1 MPDYFNHDLFAAL
14 IQNGEDI
21 LEQADLAEFSESG
34 TQGHGAE
41 LPQETVL
48 MEEITSL
55 ICQTDNETCGVV
67 HLRSMTEHALLVLTL
82 RGLDAY
88 RAECHEPLLACFQQN
103 ATILAPE
110 GISPSRRLYSSQSVE
125 FTTTEEQHN
134 VLLEI
139 WALTNTRLAWRRD
152 VFRQNPQYLWWRDNA
167 CNLLKQINAYGRAL
181 PDGIAYLLANEARAI
196 VAENF
201 AVDGIKASP
210 NEWLRY
216 SIWWATGLEK
226 LMLNVIMAVV
236 GEWERL
242 SDDDDGYNVCYSR
255 L

>member
-1 MPDYFNHDLFAAL
+1 MPNYFKHDLFAAQ

-21 LEQADLAEFSESG
+21 LEQADLAEFSEL
-34 TQGHGAE
+34 GAQDHATE
-41 LPQETVL
+41 LPQETLL
-48 MEEITSL
+48 MEEIESL
-55 ICQTDNETCGVV
+55 ICQVDNDASGVV
-67 HLRSMTEHALLVLTL
+67 HLRSMTEHAMLVLTL

-103 ATILAPE
+103 AAILAPE
-110 GISPSRRLYSSQSVE
+110 GITPSHRLYSQSVE
-125 FTTTEEQHN
+125 CATIDEQHN

-139 WALTNTRLAWRRD
+139 WALTNTRQAWRREL
-152 VFRQNPQYLWWRDNA
+152 FRQNPQYLWWRDNT
-167 CNLLKQINAYGRAL
+167 CNLLAQINAYGRAL

-201 AVDGIKASP
+201 ADDGIKLSP

-216 SIWWATGLEK
+216 SIWWATDLEK
-226 LMLNVIMAVV
+226 MMLNVIMAVID
-236 GEWERL
+236 EWESL
-242 SDDDDGYNVCYSR
+242 SDDNEGYSVCYSR